1 MDKIES
7 VIRKRYG
14 RDMKNVENL
23 SEYELSSVDREAIQE
38 QTEDNLANA
47 EAAVLNN
54 MDRISNYLNTMRA
67 QYNSAVAQGLFD
79 EALRIK
85 KDLENTLDSFTTAI
99 ESIGTSFEAIR
110 LDLQLVADT
119 AIDSMDFEYQNKRA
133 ESLLSRNWDST
144 F

>member
-110 LDLQLVADT
+110 SDLQLVADT
-119 AIDSMDFEYQNKRA
+119 AIDSMDFEYQNERA
-133 ESLLSRNWDST
+133 ESMLSRTWDST